1 MRNKTFIII
10 AAGLLVSCTSKK
22 EEQKNTEEVVS
33 DVVTL
38 TVAQIKNSGIET
50 GIPQERIMN
59 SELKVNGLV
68 DVPPQNIVSVSF
80 PIGGYLKST
89 ALLPGMHVGKGQVI
103 AWMEDQ
109 ALVQLQQDYLV
120 TAAKLEF
127 LRLEYERQ
135 KLLNENN
142 VNADK
147 VYQQAKAE
155 YLSQKILLK
164 GYSEKLRLVH
174 INPETLTESTVSR
187 TVPVYSP
194 INGFVSKVN
203 VNIGRY
209 VNPSDVLFELI
220 NPADMHAALTVF
232 EKDIPKIKPKQQVLV
247 SFVDEPKVEYP
258 CEVLLVTKN
267 VSEDRTAL
275 VHCHFVN
282 QPKKL
287 LPGMFLNAK
296 INVEGAMV
304 TAVPEEAVVR
314 YGSSEYVVEAKGNN
328 NFGLIAVTTGV
339 KSEGWVEITDAGKEF
354 LTKNL
359 VLKNPYPVLS
369 ALKNTTE
376 E

>member
-1 MRNKTFIII
+1 M
-10 AAGLLVSCTSKK
+10 
-22 EEQKNTEEVVS
+22 
-33 DVVTL
+33 
-38 TVAQIKNSGIET
+38 
-50 GIPQERIMN
+50 
-59 SELKVNGLV
+59 
-68 DVPPQNIVSVSF
+68 
-80 PIGGYLKST
+80 
-89 ALLPGMHVGKGQVI
+89 
-103 AWMEDQ
+103 
-109 ALVQLQQDYLV
+109 
-120 TAAKLEF
+120 
-127 LRLEYERQ
+127 
-135 KLLNENN
+135 
-142 VNADK
+142 
-147 VYQQAKAE
+147 
-155 YLSQKILLK
+155 
-164 GYSEKLRLVH
+164 
-174 INPETLTESTVSR
+174 
-187 TVPVYSP
+187 
-194 INGFVSKVN
+194 
-203 VNIGRY
+203 
-209 VNPSDVLFELI
+209 NPSDVLFELI